1 MTVSKAQIVE
11 MLRARGDHDLADRA
25 NAELPAVVDPAQ
37 HKDLFQDL
45 QLDLDAGDAA
55 RHGAT
60 GDTENTEGL
69 PTEP

>member
-37 HKDLFQDL
+37 RTDLFQDL
-45 QLDLDAGDAA
+45 ELDLDAGDAG
-55 RHGAT
+55 RHGDT
-60 GDTENTEGL
+60 GDTENTTGL
-69 PTEP
+69 PTER